1 MRINSK
7 RGGIARATGFVCV
20 ALAATAFII
29 APHRIA
35 AQSARQP
42 DLAAIDRA
50 WSDPGLDPDTPGMPT
65 VFVPPSEADIPN
77 DVFGETMRRGIAI
90 FTDTRN
96 EAKPYAGDGLNCSSC
111 HLDRGRRPGAAPMW
125 AAWVRYPR
133 FRSKNDAVNTMAMRI
148 QGCFRFSMNGTP
160 PPEDSEVMTALQTYF
175 FWLARGAPTGG
186 QARRRA
192 DSQSCRSRRG
202 APSSERGAAVFS
214 GKCAACHGGDGEGR
228 RVPGGIGYQF
238 PPLWGPNSYNWG
250 AGLTSVASAAYFIRA
265 NMPYGL
271 RNVLTVAGGV
281 GRRDVRRQPRAP
293 AGPALHRQRGRDTR
307 ALPRQQMVALRH
319 RAARR
324 AAGRSRELSVAG
336 GAMRWLLCLRA

>member
-1 MRINSK
+1 MGINSK
-7 RGGIARATGFVCV
+7 RGGIARATGFVSV

-50 WSDPGLDPDTPGMPT
+50 WSDPGLEPDTPGMPT
-65 VFVPPSEADIPN
+65 TFVPPSEADIPN
-77 DVFGETMRRGIAI
+77 DVFGETVRRGIAI

-148 QGCFRFSMNGTP
+148 QGCFRYSMNGTP

-175 FWLARGAPTGG
+175 FWLARGAPTGAKLAG
-186 QARRRA
+186 GGFPVLPEPA
-192 DSQSCRSRRG
+192 G

-228 RVPGGIGYQF
+228 RVPGGTGYQF

-271 RNVLTVAGGV
+271 RNVLTVEEAW
-281 GRRDVRRQPRAP
+281 DVAMFVDSHERPQDPRFTGNVAETR
-293 AGPALHRQRGRDTR
+293 ARFHDSKWSFYGTEQRGVLLGDP
-307 ALPRQQMVALRH
+307 ANYPLRE
-319 RAARR
+319 
-324 AAGRSRELSVAG
+324 GR
-336 GAMRWLLCLRA
+336 